1 MCYNIAIMETRQQ
14 KYAERYKD
22 VIGASFSF
30 ETAQPELPL
39 YYFVS
44 GFAHPFLPI
53 IKHDGLFLFEWGL
66 IPSWIK
72 DAKGASEIRTK
83 TLNAVGETVF
93 EKPSFRK
100 SIVSNRC
107 LLGVSGFFEWRDVN
121 KKKYPYFIKTNN
133 SELFSLGCIYETW
146 VDKNTGELHNT
157 FSIITTVAN
166 PLMEKIHNVKKR
178 MPLIIAEEDER
189 KWVDPSTGIDEI
201 RSLIKPYNE
210 SEMTAYTI
218 SQAANSARANRNV
231 PEILNAVNYPELALL
246 DTI

>member
-22 VIGASFSF
+22 VIGATFSF

-53 IKHDGLFLFEWGL
+53 VRYDGLFLFEWGL

-72 DAKGASEIRTK
+72 DTKSASEIKTK

-100 SIVSNRC
+100 SIAKQRC
-107 LLGVSGFFEWRDVN
+107 LLAVSGFYEWREIN
-121 KKKYPYFIKTNN
+121 KKKYPYFIKTIQ
-133 SELFSLGCIYETW
+133 SEIFSLGCIYDIWT
-146 VDKNTGELHNT
+146 DKSTEELHHT
-157 FSIITTVAN
+157 FSILTTPAN

-178 MPLIIAEEDER
+178 MPLIIAKEDEK
-189 KWVDPSTGIDEI
+189 KWVDPNISIDEI
-201 RSLIKPYNE
+201 KSMIKPYNE
-210 SEMTAYTI
+210 SDMTAHSI
-218 SQAANSARANRNV
+218 SQTANSARVNRNV
-231 PEILNAVNYPELALL
+231 PEILNPVDYPELALF
-246 DTI
+246 D

>member
-22 VIGASFSF
+22 VIGATFSF

-53 IKHDGLFLFEWGL
+53 VRYDGLFLFEWGL

-72 DAKGASEIRTK
+72 DTKSASEIKTK

-100 SIVSNRC
+100 SIAKQRC
-107 LLGVSGFFEWRDVN
+107 LLAVSGFYEWREIN
-121 KKKYPYFIKTNN
+121 KKKYPYFIKTIQ
-133 SELFSLGCIYETW
+133 SEIFSLGCIYEIW
-146 VDKNTGELHNT
+146 ADKSTGELHHT
-157 FSIITTVAN
+157 FSILTTPAN

-178 MPLIIAEEDER
+178 MPLIIAKEEEK
-189 KWVDPSTGIDEI
+189 KWVDPNIAIDEI
-201 RSLIKPYNE
+201 KSMIKPYNE
-210 SEMTAYTI
+210 SDMTAHSI
-218 SQAANSARANRNV
+218 SQTANSARVNRNV
-231 PEILNAVNYPELALL
+231 PEILNPVDYPELALF
-246 DTI
+246 D